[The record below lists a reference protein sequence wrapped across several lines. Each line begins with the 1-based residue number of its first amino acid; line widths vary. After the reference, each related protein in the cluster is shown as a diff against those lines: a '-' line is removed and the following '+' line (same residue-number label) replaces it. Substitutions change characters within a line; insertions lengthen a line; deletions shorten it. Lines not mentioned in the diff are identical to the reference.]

1 MQATGQRDTYAL
13 FQFFSEPCEDMVFLS
28 ERQGLRN
35 RSHQEKLEKSSPR
48 QILPVNLDL
57 ASRGGPSLLKQSID
71 VLADEVGFE
80 IDGIACPFDAKC
92 CELCSMRN
100 DRHPKP
106 LGRKLVD
113 CQAHPIHRDR
123 AFRHA

>member
-1 MQATGQRDTYAL
+1 MDAWMT
-13 FQFFSEPCEDMVFLS
+13 P
-28 ERQGLRN
+28 RQEG
-35 RSHQEKLEKSSPR
+35 LEKSSPS
-48 QILPVNLDL
+48 QVLPVDLDL
-57 ASRGGPSLLKQSID
+57 AAGGLPSLLKQSID

-100 DRHPKP
+100 DRHPKA

-113 CQAHPIHRDR
+113 RQAHAIYRDR